1 MRNEKK
7 IGRRERVS
15 FAAKWLCFSFLIF
28 HFSFLSAQEATFNAV
43 CQQRAIL
50 PNGIEAVMV
59 MDGELYCYA
68 SGVLLKAERNGET
81 VTALLPDTVFS
92 DVAPGATYVVRHP
105 SGDLYFTK
113 PDRKGRSSLAVLHN
127 REGKKPKVSQVK
139 MEGMSVE
146 HPAFTAD
153 GRIMVFASRDGHSS
167 GGSDLWYSLFD
178 GQSWGKPINL
188 GNRLNT
194 KDDEFAPTIYRDY
207 LLFTSNGR
215 DGRIHLY
222 STRLISD
229 MVTGDTIGMLQIGR
243 SPVQQLPEPINMGM
257 GGDCE
262 IAIDTMR
269 NCGYW
274 VSTRS
279 GEPRLYAFSGAL
291 DGVVMWGYVKNKLGQ
306 RMPGVRIALSAMGG
320 EGASGTLFTTMTD
333 SLGFYRVYLRSGQS
347 YSISY
352 RIDDYFTRQDTVTMP
367 KSNVDRLVIETQ
379 HEVVMDNLPLG
390 QRIYFNDLFGPD
402 ADIELSERGKRELQ
416 SLVRFLRDN
425 PQMNVTMSL
434 SCNLT
439 DDDSFNSL
447 LAQQRILSLQNHLYG
462 LIPASVQLRFT
473 DGDASAPGSAA
484 GVSRLAVVIK
494 KR

>member
-1 MRNEKK
+1 M
-7 IGRRERVS
+7 
-15 FAAKWLCFSFLIF
+15 
-28 HFSFLSAQEATFNAV
+28 AQEAAFSAV

-68 SGVLLKAERNGET
+68 SGVMLKAKRNGET
-81 VTALLPDTVFS
+81 VTALLPDTALAA
-92 DVAPGATYVVRHP
+92 VAPGATFVVRHP

-146 HPAFTAD
+146 HPVFTAD
-153 GRIMVFASRDGHSS
+153 GRIMVFASRDGHSN
-167 GGSDLWYSLFD
+167 GGCDLWYSLYD
-178 GQSWGKPINL
+178 GQAWGKPINL

-194 KDDEFAPTIYRDY
+194 KADEFAPTIYRDY

-222 STRLISD
+222 STRLITD
-229 MVTGDTIGMLQIGR
+229 LVTGDTIGMLQIGR
-243 SPVQQLPEPINMGM
+243 SPVQQLPEPINLGM
-257 GGDCE
+257 GGDYD
-262 IAIDTMR
+262 IAIDTLR

-279 GEPRLYAFSGAL
+279 GAPRLYAFSGAL
-291 DGVVMWGYVKNKLGQ
+291 DGVVLWGYVKNKLGQ
-306 RMPGVRIALSAMGG
+306 CLPGVRITLTAMSG
-320 EGASGTLFTTMTD
+320 EGASGTSFTTMTD
-333 SLGFYRVYLRSGQS
+333 SMGFYRVYLRSGQN
-347 YSISY
+347 YNITY
-352 RIDDYFTRQDTVTMP
+352 RLDNYFTLEDNITMP
-367 KSNVDRLVIETQ
+367 KGNIDRLVTEAQ
-379 HEVVMDNLPLG
+379 REVVMDHLPLG
-390 QRIYFNDLFGPD
+390 QRIYYDDLFGPD
-402 ADIELSERGKRELQ
+402 ADIELSERGRRELMP
-416 SLVRFLRDN
+416 LVRFLRDN

-439 DDDSFNSL
+439 NDDSFNSL
-447 LAQQRILSLQNHLYG
+447 LAQQRILTLQNYLYG
-462 LIPASVQLRFT
+462 LIPATVQLRFT

-484 GVSRLAVVIK
+484 GVSRLTVVIK
-494 KR
+494 KK